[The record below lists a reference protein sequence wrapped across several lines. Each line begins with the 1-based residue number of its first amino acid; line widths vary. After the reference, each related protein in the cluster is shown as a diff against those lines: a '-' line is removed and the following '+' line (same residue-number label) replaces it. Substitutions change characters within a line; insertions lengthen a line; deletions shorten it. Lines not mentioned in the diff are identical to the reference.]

1 MPAPLLSRSSR
12 SPLVRPA
19 VSVTALVALATAATA
34 QNLDWLRALPNTVP
48 SARAGHALAA
58 HAVLGNAILFG
69 GADPFA
75 GPLADTWSWAGNDWA
90 LVQPST
96 SPPARRDHAMAYDA
110 ARQRIVLFGGAD
122 GGGADLGDT
131 WEWNGTNWVAVAAA
145 GPAARHGHALAYD
158 AARQRVVLF
167 GGEAGGALFA
177 DTWLWDGGT
186 WTAIPPAPGGPV
198 ARTGHALAYDAAR
211 QRVVLFGGA
220 PLAGV
225 LADTWRWD
233 GAAWLPAFSP
243 NVPPPRRDH
252 AMVYDA
258 ANTRVL
264 LFGGR
269 DAQTRDDAWRWNGV
283 DWAPLAPQNR
293 VPAPRAG
300 HAMAYLDAERQVLLF
315 GGDNAASLPDTWLV
329 APAAVTYGTGCGT
342 PPLGFVPG
350 PMPLQVGQS
359 TTATIVDAPT
369 PVAAFAVGLSREFF
383 GAFPL
388 PLTLAGIG
396 MQGCLLLQSAEILG
410 LGAVPVTATTLSA
423 TLTLPNAPGLI
434 GLHLY
439 GQAYAFAPGLNPAGL
454 AASNGIDWPVGYPG
468 GATATIEEAFDNSA
482 QLDVDASAGD
492 WLNGNGYFFAIG
504 GDGRHGDF
512 DVSIAIDTG
521 EIVNGRRVYEIDC
534 DHTVIP
540 ASHTTTGTP
549 LVVTDGRFSF
559 ASLRVAADQRLRF
572 VGSSPA
578 RVTVA
583 GSIRLFGDIESNGG
597 SNAAMPLTT
606 AFVGQPGARGG
617 AGAGRG
623 GDGGDRCLGIGAGS
637 GQYAGHDGED
647 VRVLA
652 GHGYAGAAFGTGG
665 RGAQLYPASGLNSA
679 QQFAQNPPVG
689 LMYCLSA
696 GAGGGG
702 GGYAQPGATG
712 QPLAVLISGLPAP
725 NFMTYFGP
733 AAAGGASMQL
743 FPFPPVSGL
752 MLSSQHFAIGGS
764 GGGGSGSNASLS
776 LSLARSWAPGAGGGG
791 GGGALLLRAGYL
803 ITSASGSHLEARGGR
818 AADNL
823 GPAAGPQVAPAGGG
837 SGGTVLLQSGRYAL
851 LQGELDVR
859 GGAGGNFDRTGGT
872 GGPNGGT
879 IRIEGGDGAAGYFR
893 LEMPV
898 TPALAW
904 LGTTYPPAGPQNVA
918 MIGEQDDTIAVRS
931 LFYSTGLDVP
941 PDLMHYELEAI
952 VDNIAT
958 TFSDDPAISPL
969 PAGVGAPVR
978 LFFQAG
984 RTDLLTGITVPVGP
998 WRPTVRSSPGQTGIS
1013 VDGGNAYRFVAV
1025 FDRTLA
1031 SDARI
1036 DRLAVTY
1043 RQ

>member
-1 MPAPLLSRSSR
+1 MPAQLQLRYR
-12 SPLVRPA
+12 LWFVRPVPSA
-19 VSVTALVALATAATA
+19 VAVVALATTATA
-34 QNLDWLRALPNTVP
+34 QSLDWLRAQPNDAP

-58 HAVLGNAILFG
+58 DTTRGNAILFG
-69 GADPFA
+69 GADPVT
-75 GPLADTWSWAGNDWA
+75 GTLADTWSWAGIDWA
-90 LVQPST
+90 RRQPMT

-122 GGGADLGDT
+122 GTGADLADT
-131 WEWNGTNWVAVAAA
+131 WEWNGTDWVAVAAA
-145 GPAARHGHALAYD
+145 GPAARHGHAMAYD

-177 DTWLWDGGT
+177 DTWLWNGSG
-186 WTAIPPAPGGPV
+186 WTVMPPQPGGPV

-220 PLAGV
+220 PLVGV

-233 GAAWLPAFSP
+233 GVAWLPAFSA
-243 NVPPPRRDH
+243 NVPPARRDH
-252 AMVYDA
+252 AMAYDA
-258 ANTRVL
+258 ANARVL

-269 DAQTRDDAWRWNGV
+269 DPQTRDDAWRWDGL

-293 VPAPRAG
+293 VPAPRAE
-300 HAMAYLDAERQVLLF
+300 HAMAYLDAERQVVMF

-329 APAAVTYGTGCGT
+329 APAAIAYGTGCGM

-350 PMPLQVGQS
+350 PVPLQVGQS

-369 PVAAFAVGLSREFF
+369 QAAAIAVGLSREFF

-410 LGAVPVTATTLSA
+410 IGAVPVTATTLSA
-423 TLTLPNAPGLI
+423 TLTLPYAPGLI

-468 GATATIEEAFDNSA
+468 GTAATIEEGFDTSA
-482 QLDVDASAGD
+482 QLDVDGSAGE
-492 WLNGNGYFFAIG
+492 WLGGTGFFFAIG

-512 DVSIAIDTG
+512 DVSIAVDTG

-559 ASLRVAADQRLRF
+559 ASMRVAADERLRF

-583 GSIRLFGDIESNGG
+583 GSIQVFGDIESNGG
-597 SNAAMPLTT
+597 SIATMPLAT

-623 GDGGDRCLGIGAGS
+623 GAGGDRCLGVGPGT
-637 GQYAGHDGED
+637 GQFDGHDGED

-652 GHGYAGAAFGTGG
+652 GHAYAGAAVGTGG
-665 RGAQLYPASGLNSA
+665 DGASLYPASGLNSA

-702 GGYAQPGATG
+702 GGYAQPGAIG
-712 QPLAVLISGLPAP
+712 QPIAVLISGMPAP
-725 NFMTYFGP
+725 NYTAYFGP
-733 AAAGGASMQL
+733 PAAGGTAMQL
-743 FPFPPVSGL
+743 FPFPPASGL
-752 MLSSQHFAIGGS
+752 LQSSQHFAIGGS
-764 GGGGSGSNASLS
+764 GGGGSASNASLS
-776 LSLARSWAPGAGGGG
+776 LSLARAWAPGAGGGG

-803 ITSASGSHLEARGGR
+803 ITSASGSRLEARGGR

-823 GPAAGPQVAPAGGG
+823 GPAAGPQTAPAGGG

-859 GGAGGNFDRTGGT
+859 GGAGGTFDRTGGG

-893 LEMPV
+893 AEMPV
-898 TPALAW
+898 APALAW
-904 LGTTYPPAGPQNVA
+904 LGTTYPPAGPQNV
-918 MIGEQDDTIAVRS
+918 GTLTERDDTVAVRS
-931 LFYSTGLDVP
+931 RFYGTGLGFA
-941 PDLMHYELEAI
+941 PDLQRYELEAI
-952 VDNIAT
+952 VDNVPV
-958 TFSDDPAISPL
+958 TFSDDPSIAVL
-969 PAGVGAPVR
+969 AAGTGAPVR
-978 LFFQAG
+978 LLFQAG
-984 RTDLLTGITVPVGP
+984 RIDLATGVAVPVGP

-1013 VDGGNAYRFVAV
+1013 VDGGNAFRFIAV
-1025 FDRTLA
+1025 YDRTLA
-1031 SDARI
+1031 FALLL

-1043 RQ
+1043 RD